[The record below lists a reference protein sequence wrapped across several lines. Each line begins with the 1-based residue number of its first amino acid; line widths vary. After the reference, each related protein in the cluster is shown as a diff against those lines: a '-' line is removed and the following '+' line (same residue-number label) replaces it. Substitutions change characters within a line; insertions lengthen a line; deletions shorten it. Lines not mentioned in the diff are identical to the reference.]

1 MYEPALTIKNK
12 THVNLAGIVPVA
24 GQPLDFNFPWH
35 DSLMPIGHNYLA
47 VEKAVFDC
55 VVAGCNTVWLVCPK
69 DMQPLIRYR
78 LGDWVVDPVRYDK
91 GATFG
96 KRPKVYEVP
105 IY

>member
-55 VVAGCNTVWLVCPK
+55 VVAITSGSSTGSASGSAVGAPRTV
-69 DMQPLIRYR
+69 
-78 LGDWVVDPVRYDK
+78 VV
-91 GATFG
+91 
-96 KRPKVYEVP
+96 
-105 IY
+105 

>member
-55 VVAGCNTVWLVCPK
+55 
-69 DMQPLIRYR
+69 
-78 LGDWVVDPVRYDK
+78 
-91 GATFG
+91 
-96 KRPKVYEVP
+96 
-105 IY
+105 